1 MRALL
6 LLATALAAAQEQPT
20 ERERLLLERLEKLEQ
35 RVAALEA
42 RAADRAPAGRL
53 AEAAAGSPAESA
65 PVAPGTTI
73 NVNLDGYYG
82 YNFNRPA
89 GGVNLLRAYDVTSNS
104 LNLNQAGL
112 IIERA
117 PEAKTGRRFG
127 ARLDLMFGQA
137 TETLQGS
144 TLGEPRPQ
152 VFRHVFQAYGT
163 YVAPIGRGLTVDFG
177 KWASALGIENNYTKD
192 QLNYS
197 RSYFF
202 NFLPF
207 YHHGVRA
214 TYPLTDRLSLSYWLV
229 NGLNQ
234 SEDFNG
240 FKSQAILINGT
251 PVRNV
256 SWNLN
261 YYCGRE
267 QHAWRAG
274 VDPGVPAQAGLSV
287 TPVTGGTPRGRFHI
301 LDGYFTW
308 RLNDRWTAAGE
319 GDYVVSRLQA
329 NSSPQRVTGGS
340 AYARYRFDPRFSLAS
355 RFVYLKDMGGLFS
368 GLTQTLKDATLTA
381 NFDVAPGFQMRWEYR
396 RDWSDVPFFLSSH
409 LNHRKRDQNTAL
421 IGVIWWFGGKQGI
434 W

>member
-6 LLATALAAAQEQPT
+6 LFVTLTAAAQEPLT
-20 ERERLLLERLEKLEQ
+20 DRERTLLGRLEKLEQ
-35 RVAALEA
+35 RVAALETQM
-42 RAADRAPAGRL
+42 AARAPAVRV
-53 AEAAAGSPAESA
+53 AEAEPGAPAESV

-73 NVNLDGYYG
+73 NLYLDGYYA

-89 GGVNLLRAYDVTSNS
+89 GGVNSLRAYDVTSNS
-104 LNLNQAGL
+104 FNLNQAGL

-117 PEAKTGRRFG
+117 PEAKLGRRFG

-144 TLGEPRPQ
+144 PVNEPRPQ

-163 YVAPIGRGLTVDFG
+163 YVAPIGRGLTLDFG
-177 KWASALGIENNYTKD
+177 KWASALGIENNYSKD

-207 YHHGVRA
+207 YHTGIRA
-214 TYPLTDRLSLSYWLV
+214 TYPLARRLTLSYWLA

-251 PVRNV
+251 PGRNL

-267 QHAWRAG
+267 QRAWRAS

-287 TPVTGGTPRGRFHI
+287 QPVAGGTPRGRVHI

-319 GDYVVSRLQA
+319 GDYVVSRVGA
-329 NSSPQRVTGGS
+329 NSSPQWVTGGA
-340 AYARYRFDPRFSLAS
+340 AYARYRFGPRFSLAT
-355 RFVYLKDMGGLFS
+355 RLAYLKDTRGLFS

-381 NFDVAPGFQMRWEYR
+381 NYDVAPGFQMRWEYR
-396 RDWSDVPFFLSSH
+396 RDWSDVPFFLSSR
-409 LNHRKRDQNTAL
+409 LDHRKRDQNTAL
-421 IGVIWWFGGKQGI
+421 IGVIWWLGGKQGI